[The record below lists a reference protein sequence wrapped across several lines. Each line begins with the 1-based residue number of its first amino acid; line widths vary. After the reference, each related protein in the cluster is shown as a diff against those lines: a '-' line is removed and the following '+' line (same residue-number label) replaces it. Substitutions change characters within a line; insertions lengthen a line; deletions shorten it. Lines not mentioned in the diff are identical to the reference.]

1 MKKKVLAIALVTVF
15 TGMGVAQAADV
26 TAQAVAT
33 WSATAKKDTTSK
45 LVVTPLGSLAFQY
58 AEGIKGFNSQK
69 GLFDVAIEGD
79 STATAFKLTSRLIT
93 NTLTQLDTS
102 GSTLNVGVDYNGAA
116 VEKTGDTV
124 MIDTANGVLGGN
136 LSPLANG
143 YNASNRTTAQDGFT
157 FSIISGTRAFDRAV
171 KRARERYEKTN
182 SLCEESFLKD
192 LRFHDLRHEA
202 TSRLAEIFPMHELT
216 KITGHKDPR
225 MLMRYYHPKAEDL
238 ALKLK

>member
-1 MKKKVLAIALVTVF
+1 MKKKVLAIALVTAF

-79 STATAFKLTSRLIT
+79 TTATAFKLTSRLIT

-102 GSTLNVGVDYNGAA
+102 GSTLSVGVDYNNI
-116 VEKTGDTV
+116 
-124 MIDTANGVLGGN
+124 MGGN
-136 LSPLANG
+136 LSALANG
-143 YNASNRTTAQDGFT
+143 YNASGRTTAQDGFT
-157 FSIISGTRAFDRAV
+157 FSIISGTTNGTTAVTDYSTLPEGIWSGDVSVQFD
-171 KRARERYEKTN
+171 
-182 SLCEESFLKD
+182 
-192 LRFHDLRHEA
+192 A
-202 TSRLAEIFPMHELT
+202 TWTS
-216 KITGHKDPR
+216 
-225 MLMRYYHPKAEDL
+225 
-238 ALKLK
+238 

>member
-1 MKKKVLAIALVTVF
+1 MKKKVLAIALVTAF

-79 STATAFKLTSRLIT
+79 TTATAFKLTSRLIT

-102 GSTLNVGVDYNGAA
+102 GSTLSVGVDYNGAA

-124 MIDTANGVLGGN
+124 ITMNNTVVSMNIALCAFLLLPANGKIHVACQILFLQLN
-136 LSPLANG
+136 SPM
-143 YNASNRTTAQDGFT
+143 
-157 FSIISGTRAFDRAV
+157 
-171 KRARERYEKTN
+171 RE
-182 SLCEESFLKD
+182 
-192 LRFHDLRHEA
+192 
-202 TSRLAEIFPMHELT
+202 
-216 KITGHKDPR
+216 
-225 MLMRYYHPKAEDL
+225 
-238 ALKLK
+238 

>member
-1 MKKKVLAIALVTVF
+1 MKLKMLAAALVTTFCVG
-15 TGMGVAQAADV
+15 TVQAADV

-79 STATAFKLTSRLIT
+79 ATATAFKLTSRLIT

-116 VEKTGDTV
+116 VEKSADTI
-124 MIDTANGVLGGN
+124 MIDTANSVFGGN
-136 LSPLANG
+136 LSALANG
-143 YNASNRTTAQDGFT
+143 YNQTGRATAQDGFNFT
-157 FSIISGTRAFDRAV
+157 IISGTTDGSTPVTDYSTLPEGIWSGDVSVQFD
-171 KRARERYEKTN
+171 
-182 SLCEESFLKD
+182 
-192 LRFHDLRHEA
+192 A
-202 TSRLAEIFPMHELT
+202 TWTS
-216 KITGHKDPR
+216 
-225 MLMRYYHPKAEDL
+225 
-238 ALKLK
+238 